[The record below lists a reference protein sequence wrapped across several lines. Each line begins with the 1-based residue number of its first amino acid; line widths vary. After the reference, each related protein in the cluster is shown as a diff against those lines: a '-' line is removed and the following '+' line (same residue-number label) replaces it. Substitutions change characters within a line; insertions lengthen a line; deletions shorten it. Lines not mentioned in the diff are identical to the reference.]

1 VRTIYIHKA
10 RLKLY
15 KRRALFVCRIAV
27 CLFYFSPALAQKEE
41 DNSMQP
47 EALLLRAVLEKNHYS
62 PRVLDDNFSSQVF
75 NRFVNLLDHHHLYF
89 TGADLKVLSAY
100 RLQIDNELNGTPW
113 KFLPLITDLY
123 KQRLAISEK
132 TFSEILQKPF
142 DFSTDQKISFSTADD
157 SLVFARDEK
166 DYTLRWVRWLK
177 YETLLQ
183 LVSLQIKA
191 DTGSTEPP
199 FPYAREAEMRQKVL
213 KIEKR
218 DIKRMLDHPSGF
230 ENYVASLFFNAI
242 TSCYDAHSSYFSKTD
257 WQNFQSGLS
266 TESYSFGMDINEN
279 ETGDIIIERL
289 VPGGPAWKSNELH
302 KGDVLLELKW
312 TGKNPMDLAGAE
324 IQEVEA
330 MFEASNSEKMEITV
344 KKMNGQVKT
353 IALIK
358 EKIRDDENIVKS
370 FILKGEKKIGYISLP
385 GFYTEWEN
393 TQGRGCSNDVAK
405 EIMKLKAEKIDGLI
419 LDIRDNGGGA
429 LVEGLNLAGIFI
441 NEGPLFM
448 IQKRDRKPSVLKDMN
463 RGTVYDGPMAVMV
476 NGQSAS
482 ASELFASTLQD
493 YNRALVIG
501 SRTFGKATG
510 QATLP
515 LDTTVKDLSELK
527 SAFGVAAVTVE
538 KLYRVTGKSAQ
549 LNGVKPDIHLP
560 DIYESLDHYED
571 AIPFA
576 LPSDVI
582 DKKVLYSPLALMPVA
597 ELSKESAKRIEL
609 IESFQII
616 KKMMG
621 DSSLSRRKN
630 MVFSLNIAGF
640 SKLIKDRYAW
650 YDALENASNRDI
662 EIFKVDNVGYDK
674 ELIEMDTYGQ
684 EINSIIIKN
693 LQTDIYVE
701 ETFQILNNLINLTKH

>member
-1 VRTIYIHKA
+1 VHIKHIHKLS
-10 RLKLY
+10 LKLF
-15 KRRALFVCRIAV
+15 KRGVFPVWRVTV
-27 CLFYFSPALAQKEE
+27 CLFFASSALAQVKEV
-41 DNSMQP
+41 NPLQR
-47 EALLLRAVLEKNHYS
+47 EAILLRSSLEKNHYS
-62 PRVLDDNFSSQVF
+62 PRVLDDKFSKQVF
-75 NRFVNLLDHHHLYF
+75 FRLVNLLDPHHLYF
-89 TGADLKVLSAY
+89 TASDLKALSAY
-100 RLQIDNELNGTPW
+100 KLQIDNELNGNSW
-113 KFLPLITDLY
+113 KFLSAITDLY
-123 KQRLAISEK
+123 KQRLLISEK

-142 DFSTDQKISFSTADD
+142 DFSGDQKINFSTEDD
-157 SLVFARDEK
+157 SLVFAHDEK
-166 DYTLRWVRWLK
+166 DYTTRWVRWLK

-183 LVSLQIKA
+183 LVSLQMKA
-191 DTGSTEPP
+191 DTGKTEAP
-199 FPYAREAEMRQKVL
+199 FPFAKEAEMRQKVL
-213 KIEKR
+213 KLEKR

-266 TESYSFGMDINEN
+266 SESYSFGMDIDEN
-279 ETGDIIIERL
+279 ETGDIVIERL

-302 KGDVLLELKW
+302 KGDVLLELRW
-312 TGKNPMDLAGAE
+312 TGKNSMDLAGAE

-353 IALIK
+353 IALLK

-370 FILKGEKKIGYISLP
+370 FILSGEKKIGYISLP

-393 TQGRGCSNDVAK
+393 ALGKGCSNDVAK

-448 IQKRDRKPSVLKDMN
+448 MQKRDLKPVVWKDMN

-482 ASELFASTLQD
+482 ASELLASTLQD
-493 YNRALVIG
+493 YNRAVIIG

-510 QATLP
+510 QATLA
-515 LDTTVKDLSELK
+515 LDTNVKDLSELK
-527 SAFGVAAVTVE
+527 SAFGIAAVTVE

-560 DIYESLDHYED
+560 DIYESLDYYED

-576 LPSDVI
+576 LPSDVLN
-582 DKKVLYSPLALMPVA
+582 KKVLYSPLAPLPLN
-597 ELSKESAKRIEL
+597 ELSKESAKRIES
-609 IESFQII
+609 IGSFQII
-616 KKMMG
+616 KKMVA
-621 DSSLSRRKN
+621 DSALSRRKN
-630 MVFSLNIAGF
+630 IVFSLNPTSI
-640 SKLIKDRYAW
+640 SKVIKDKYAW
-650 YDALENASNRDI
+650 YEALEDAGNRDI

-674 ELIEMDTYGQ
+674 DLIKMDTYGQ
-684 EINSIIIKN
+684 EINNIIIKN